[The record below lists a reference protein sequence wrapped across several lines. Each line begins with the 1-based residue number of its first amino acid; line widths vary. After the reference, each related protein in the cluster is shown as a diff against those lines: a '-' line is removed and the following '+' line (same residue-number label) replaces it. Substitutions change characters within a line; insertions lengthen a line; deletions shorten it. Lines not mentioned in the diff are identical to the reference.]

1 MIRLENFFA
10 TLLGCTFLVGLLFAG
25 IYLHEPRGC
34 PCAQPNISA
43 ALLPLPELRP

>member
-1 MIRLENFFA
+1 MIRLENFLTAF
-10 TLLGCTFLVGLLFAG
+10 LGCTFLVGLLFAG
-25 IYLHEPRGC
+25 VYLHAGSGC